1 MESNTPEVLET
12 QETTTGLNNESAG
25 MITPKPPKNVP
36 GDSAVQEYLNIG
48 AKFITQIFDI
58 LKDVIDRY
66 QKALINLL
74 LIFLGI
80 IAVKV
85 TLAIISA
92 INDIPLL
99 APTFEL
105 VGLGYT
111 GWFVYRYLL
120 TNSSRQELGQ
130 EFQALR
136 NQVMGK
142 E

>member
-1 MESNTPEVLET
+1 MEPNTPEVVET
-12 QETTTGLNNESAG
+12 QQTATGLNSESAG
-25 MITPKPPKNVP
+25 IITPSTPKSSP
-36 GDSAVQEYLNIG
+36 TEGAVQEYLSIG
-48 AKFITQIFDI
+48 TSFLTQIFDI
-58 LKDVIDRY
+58 LKKVIDTN
-66 QKALINLL
+66 QKLLVNLL

-130 EFQALR
+130 EFEALK